1 MEENMLRKCV
11 TLFLF
16 LGLSMSLAA
25 DSLDIIELDENL
37 KPVATASPVLDQQNV
52 CLDDVVA
59 LALQN
64 NRAVK
69 SSEFNIKKARGQVD
83 QARSIGGL
91 KFSGNMTQTR
101 IKDVPSANFGGQT
114 IEMGRNDIQKI
125 WGELTQPI
133 YLGEKD
139 RAAVN
144 SARLGQLIAE
154 SAHTLTQQQI
164 IMAASLSYYS
174 WLYAREVEDVGKMD
188 RELAQAHFDLVEK
201 RYEAEQTSKYEVL
214 RAEVRLA
221 QNRSAYIKDRNDTE
235 LARLSL
241 LKLLSLPLDMTVDT
255 ACRLEVESIEPNL
268 EEDIAMSEERR
279 EDLLIKRRACRIADE
294 QIRAARGE
302 KKLTAALFAQYGTEN
317 PSSYADMGKIER
329 KSYWLAGLS
338 LNLPIMDAGFS
349 RGKVGEARAARSQSE
364 NEYFDAVE
372 QAQLEIRQAY
382 LTLKSSEEIVAAQK
396 ENLKQ
401 AEETMRLANVR
412 YENGLFTQVDLFDAE
427 TAYSNT
433 RLQYLQAVFFHHQAR
448 LSYLLATGQ
457 LGRDRLN

>member
-1 MEENMLRKCV
+1 MLRKYV
-11 TLFLF
+11 LTVVFIASSL
-16 LGLSMSLAA
+16 SLAA
-25 DSLDIIELDENL
+25 QNLEIIELDEDM
-37 KPVATASPVLDQQNV
+37 KPVITASQTLDQHNV
-52 CLDDVVA
+52 CLEDVVA

-64 NRAVK
+64 NRAIK
-69 SSEFNIKKARGQVD
+69 SSEFNIKKALGQVD
-83 QARSIGGL
+83 QARSIGGM

-125 WGELTQPI
+125 WGELTQPV

-154 SAHTLTQQQI
+154 SAHTLTRQQI

-188 RELAQAHFDLVEK
+188 RELAQAHFELVEK

-221 QNRSAYIKDRNDTE
+221 QNRSAYIKDCNDTK
-235 LARLSL
+235 LARLNL
-241 LKLLSLPLDMTVDT
+241 LRLLSLPLDIAVDT
-255 ACRLEVESIEPNL
+255 ACRLEVEALEPQL
-268 EEDIAMSEERR
+268 AEDIVASEKLR
-279 EDLLIKRRACRIADE
+279 EDLQIKKRECKIADE

-317 PSSYADMGKIER
+317 PSSYADMGKVER

-349 RGKVGEARAARSQSE
+349 RGKVKEARAARSQSE

-372 QAQLEIRQAY
+372 QAQLEIYQAY

-457 LGRDRLN
+457 LGRDRLG

>member
-1 MEENMLRKCV
+1 MLRKYV
-11 TLFLF
+11 FIVF
-16 LGLSMSLAA
+16 FVGLSMTLVAESLQ
-25 DSLDIIELDENL
+25 IIELDEEM
-37 KPVATASPVLDQQNV
+37 KPVMTASYTLDQQNV
-52 CLDDVVA
+52 CLEDVVK

-64 NRAVK
+64 NRAIK
-69 SSEFNIKKARGQVD
+69 TSEFNIKKASGQVD

-91 KFSGNMTQTR
+91 KFSANMTQTR
-101 IKDVPSANFGGQT
+101 IKDVPSANLGGQT
-114 IEMGRNDIQKI
+114 VEMGRKDIQKI
-125 WGELTQPI
+125 WGEFAQPL
-133 YLGEKD
+133 YLGERD

-154 SAHTLTQQQI
+154 SAHTLTRQQI

-188 RELAQAHFDLVEK
+188 QELAQAHFDLVGK

-221 QNRSAYIKDRNDTE
+221 QNRSAYIKAGNDTG
-235 LARLSL
+235 LSRLSM
-241 LKLLSLPLDMTVDT
+241 LKLLSLPLDIAVDT
-255 ACRLEVESIEPNL
+255 ACRLEVEEIAPQL
-268 EEDIAMSEERR
+268 EEDIVMSEELR
-279 EDLLIKRRACRIADE
+279 EDLQIKKRECRIADE

-317 PSSYADMGKIER
+317 PSSYADMGQVER

-349 RGKVGEARAARSQSE
+349 RGKVNEARAARSQNE

-372 QAQLEIRQAY
+372 QAHLEIRQAY

-448 LSYLLATGQ
+448 LAYLLATGK
-457 LGRDRLN
+457 LGRDRLS

>member
-1 MEENMLRKCV
+1 MLRKYV
-11 TLFLF
+11 VVALFMG
-16 LGLSMSLAA
+16 LGMSLAA
-25 DSLDIIELDENL
+25 QSLEIIELDEEMR
-37 KPVATASPVLDQQNV
+37 PVTTASQTFDQQNV
-52 CLDDVVA
+52 CLEDVVG
-59 LALQN
+59 LALKN

-69 SSEFNIKKARGQVD
+69 SSEFNIKKMRGQVE

-91 KFSGNMTQTR
+91 RLSGNMTQTR

-114 IEMGRNDIQKI
+114 IEMGRHDIQKI
-125 WGELTQPI
+125 YGELTQPL

-154 SAHTLTQQQI
+154 SAHTLTRQQI

-188 RELAQAHFDLVEK
+188 RDLAQAHFDLVEK
-201 RYEAEQTSKYEVL
+201 RFAAEQTSKYEVL

-221 QNRSAYIKDRNDTE
+221 QNRSAYIKDCNDTE
-235 LARLSL
+235 LARLDL
-241 LKLLSLPLDMTVDT
+241 LKLLSLPLDMAVDT
-255 ACRLEVESIEPNL
+255 ACRLEVEALEPQL
-268 EEDIAMSEERR
+268 EEDISMAEERR
-279 EDLLIKRRACRIADE
+279 EDLQIKRRECKIADE
-294 QIRAARGE
+294 QIRAAHGE
-302 KKLTAALFAQYGTEN
+302 KRLTAALFAQYGSEN
-317 PSSYADMGKIER
+317 PSSYADMGKVER
-329 KSYWLAGLS
+329 KAYWLAGLS

-349 RGKVGEARAARSQSE
+349 HGKVSEARAARSQSE
-364 NEYFDAVE
+364 NAYFDALE
-372 QAQLEIRQAY
+372 QAHLEIRQAY

-433 RLQYLQAVFFHHQAR
+433 RLHYLQAVFFHHQAR
-448 LSYLLATGQ
+448 LAYQLATGR

>member
-1 MEENMLRKCV
+1 MYRK
-11 TLFLF
+11 TLL
-16 LGLSMSLAA
+16 LIIYICLSLQARGQIPEVIA
-25 DSLDIIELDENL
+25 LDDDLNPII
-37 KPVATASPVLDQQNV
+37 TASESYDAANFCLNNV
-52 CLDDVVA
+52 VSIA
-59 LALQN
+59 LKN
-64 NRAVK
+64 NRTVK
-69 SSEFNIKKARGQVD
+69 TSEFAIKKARGQVE
-83 QARSIGGL
+83 QARSIAGL

-154 SAHTLTQQQI
+154 SAHTLTRQQI

-188 RELAQAHFDLVEK
+188 LELAQAHFDLVEK
-201 RYEAEQTSKYEVL
+201 RYAAEQISKYEVL

-221 QNRSAYIKDRNDTE
+221 QNRSAYIKDCNDTE

-241 LKLLSLPLDMTVDT
+241 LNLLSLPLDLKIDT
-255 ACRLEVESIEPNL
+255 LCRLEVETLFPLL
-268 EEDIAMSEERR
+268 EEDIVEAENRR
-279 EDLLIKRRACRIADE
+279 EDLLIKRRECKIASE

-302 KKLTAALFAQYGTEN
+302 KKLTAALFAQYGSEN
-317 PSSYADMGKIER
+317 PSSYTDFGKIER
-329 KSYWLAGLS
+329 KTYWLAGLS

-349 RGKVGEARAARSQSE
+349 SGKVAEASAARSQSE
-364 NEYFDAVE
+364 NEYLNSLE
-372 QAQLEIRQAY
+372 QAHLEIRQAY

-396 ENLKQ
+396 ENVKQ

-448 LSYLLATGQ
+448 LAYLLATGK
-457 LGRDRLN
+457 LGRELLN